1 MSKQRTMAK
10 TTIQQRNRLD
20 WLAMDNSP
28 LVDMLPHGSGIDAKW
43 DISQLVNHN
52 VVCSCSYHGMDAH
65 GYYDGWQ
72 DFKIVI
78 HPIAYVTICPL
89 CNGRRY
95 RTIEEIAEI
104 RRVDVGQLDKD
115 GLRVDW
121 IDDARTMFDCN
132 ECRGQAYNPQILD
145 FRFSFVGGLVR
156 RSWTCGLRDYL
167 VDTIH
172 NALSDY
178 LFQTIKVS

>member
-1 MSKQRTMAK
+1 MKPTTEQRDRLDYL
-10 TTIQQRNRLD
+10 IHNNRL
-20 WLAMDNSP
+20 
-28 LVDMLPHGSGIDAKW
+28 VDILPHGSGIDDEW
-43 DISQLVNHN
+43 YVDQLRNGN
-52 VVCSCSYHGMDAH
+52 VVASCSYHGMNEN

-78 HPIAYVTICPL
+78 HPIEYVTICPL
-89 CNGRRY
+89 CNGRGY

-132 ECRGQAYNPQILD
+132 ECRNDYNPRILD
-145 FRFSFVGGLVR
+145 FRFHFVGDLVR
-156 RSWTCGLRDYL
+156 RSWAYGLRDYL

-172 NALSDY
+172 YALSPY
-178 LFQTIKVS
+178 LHQTIKVAQ